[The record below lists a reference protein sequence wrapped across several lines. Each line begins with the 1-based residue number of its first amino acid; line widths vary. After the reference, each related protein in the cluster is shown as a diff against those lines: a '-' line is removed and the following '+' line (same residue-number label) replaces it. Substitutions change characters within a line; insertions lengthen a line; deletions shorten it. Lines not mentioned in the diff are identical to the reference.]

1 MLTTVRIVLAGML
14 ISLLLGACSTSPP
27 SRFYTL
33 SALEPEAAS
42 SSGSAVLLGL
52 GPLRMPEYLNRSQIV
67 TRGSDAAILIDE
79 FVRWSEPLALA
90 MPRILAANVDNLL
103 PDTGVVVFP
112 YEPFIREQLDYRLVG
127 DINRFDTDRQGRVV
141 LDVQWA
147 VSDRAGRLAV
157 AVRRSR
163 YEARAAPPGDTDA
176 MIVAMN
182 RTLADFSRDIASSL
196 RALR

>member
-1 MLTTVRIVLAGML
+1 MLSTARIALAGTLM
-14 ISLLLGACSTSPP
+14 SLLLVACSSSPP

-33 SALEPEAAS
+33 SALEPGATAS
-42 SSGSAVLLGL
+42 AGSAALIGL

-67 TRGSDAAILIDE
+67 TRGNDAAMLIDE

-90 MPRILAANVDNLL
+90 LPRILAANIDNLL
-103 PDTGVVVFP
+103 PDKGVVVFP
-112 YEPFIREQLDYRLVG
+112 YEPFIRDQLDYRLVG
-127 DINRFDTDRQGRVV
+127 DINRFDADRQGRVV

-147 VSDRAGRLAV
+147 VSDRAGKLAV

-163 YEARAAPPGDTDA
+163 YEAQAEPAGDTDA

-182 RTLADFSRDIASSL
+182 RALANFSRDIAASL
-196 RALR
+196 KSLP